1 MTHHHDWF
9 TSVQP
14 FKGERLVLTGDDSH
28 HAIQWKG
35 TITIQ
40 MSQGEDK
47 DLSNVLLV
55 PGITKNLISVGQIV
69 EKGYEVKFNKDGCY
83 VKNDKGKVVAHG
95 EKNGRI
101 FKLKMNATHN
111 ANFSSHSSS
120 SSLILWHKRLGH
132 ISHQSIMHLKK
143 EGLVE
148 GLPTF
153 QVNEEPNLCPS
164 CQFGKQQRRR
174 FNKSTYQARQ
184 PLELIHSDVWGP
196 SQTTSMGGDHYFLTF
211 VDDMSRKVWVYFLK
225 NKSEVFSCF
234 KQSKA
239 MVEKECGRFI
249 KTFRSDQG
257 GEFKSKE
264 FEELCWNQGIRRQ
277 YTCAYTPQQNGV
289 AERKNRVI
297 VEHAR
302 AMLNE
307 GNLPKLYWAEAVNT
321 SVHLMNMSPTEALTR
336 LTPEEA
342 YSGIKPNVSTLKV
355 FGCVAYMHILDEKRR
370 KLDVKSERC
379 VFTGY
384 DMYSKGYRLVNPDTN
399 KIHISR
405 DVIFD
410 ESDRWFKNTSS
421 SYEEVSMEVMDEWR
435 QEFENWTTEEEDQ
448 LKEIVAKFV
457 TLFLPG
463 YTIVSIEEMTPT
475 LATAAQI
482 LRRLPS
488 ELAERVVLEHL
499 SKTGFVWK
507 SGNTLH
513 VQGWLLLQQ
522 GGEDDLTAC
531 YIAVKL
537 GLVQVLKLTTY
548 VIQPV
553 YFKGNIVGRK
563 VNLISKDQFKL
574 FQEIARGAVLE
585 LEDSDEVFLWSYKF
599 GDYQFQSIFA
609 DYYDL
614 EQPHKDVD
622 EV

>member
-1 MTHHHDWF
+1 MEEVFTATTIQGLRLHQIQLQHIIQISSLKEEEAITIKDQEEEAMEDGLAIVIIAESLGIGKGIEQGVEGHKLQMDHQITRYQIMHLQVQIHIMKKLSCLLTWF
-9 TSVQP
+9 I
-14 FKGERLVLTGDDSH
+14 FKKKWKMGGDDSH
-28 HAIQWKG
+28 HAIQGKG

-40 MSQGEDK
+40 MSQGEEK

-55 PGITKNLISVGQIV
+55 P
-69 EKGYEVKFNKDGCY
+69 
-83 VKNDKGKVVAHG
+83 
-95 EKNGRI
+95 
-101 FKLKMNATHN
+101 
-111 ANFSSHSSS
+111 
-120 SSLILWHKRLGH
+120 GH

-143 EGLVE
+143 EGLDE
-148 GLPTF
+148 GLQTF

-174 FNKSTYQARQ
+174 FNKSTYRARQ

-196 SQTTSMGGDHYFLTF
+196 SQTTSMGGPHYFLTF

-225 NKSEVFSCF
+225 NKSEVFSYF

-249 KTFRSDQG
+249 KTLRSDQG
-257 GEFKSKE
+257 GEFRSKE

-307 GNLPKLYWAEAVNT
+307 GNLPKLYWAKAVNT

-336 LTPEEA
+336 LTREEA

-355 FGCVAYMHILDEKRR
+355 FGCVAYMHIPDEKRR

-421 SYEEVSMEVMDEWR
+421 SYEEVSM
-435 QEFENWTTEEEDQ
+435 
-448 LKEIVAKFV
+448 
-457 TLFLPG
+457 
-463 YTIVSIEEMTPT
+463 
-475 LATAAQI
+475 
-482 LRRLPS
+482 
-488 ELAERVVLEHL
+488 
-499 SKTGFVWK
+499 
-507 SGNTLH
+507 
-513 VQGWLLLQQ
+513 
-522 GGEDDLTAC
+522 
-531 YIAVKL
+531 
-537 GLVQVLKLTTY
+537 
-548 VIQPV
+548 
-553 YFKGNIVGRK
+553 
-563 VNLISKDQFKL
+563 
-574 FQEIARGAVLE
+574 
-585 LEDSDEVFLWSYKF
+585 
-599 GDYQFQSIFA
+599 
-609 DYYDL
+609 
-614 EQPHKDVD
+614 
-622 EV
+622 